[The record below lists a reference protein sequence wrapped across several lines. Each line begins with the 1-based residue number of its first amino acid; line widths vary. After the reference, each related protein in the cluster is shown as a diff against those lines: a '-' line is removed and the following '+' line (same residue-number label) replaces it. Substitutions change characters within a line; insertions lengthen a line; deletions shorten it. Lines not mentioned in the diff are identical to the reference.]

1 MMDTEVSTVNEYLT
15 AACFLIISFLL
26 LFPHYKVKEKYP
38 RQLFLLKAE
47 QTYLFLLLSIIFNFK
62 FLTDF

>member
-1 MMDTEVSTVNEYLT
+1 MDTEVATVNEYLT

-38 RQLFLLKAE
+38 RQLPIKSGTNIPVSSL
-47 QTYLFLLLSIIFNFK
+47 IDNFQ
-62 FLTDF
+62 F